1 MTFTLMPT
9 VDCGSVW
16 RDLLSCRPC
25 LQRAMLVG
33 MSDERMSSF
42 GIQLRS
48 LRQAAGLTQEELANR
63 AGLTAKGIG
72 ALERGERQRP
82 YPHTVRVLADAMR
95 LTGAERDT
103 FLAAAPQRTGMAFA
117 RPVSTE
123 VVVEPLPV
131 PPTPLI
137 GRGREAAAVRVLLER
152 DGTRLVTLTGPGGV
166 GKTRLALDIVR
177 DAGHLFPDGIAW
189 VPLASVADHTLLLA
203 TVARTLGLR
212 DIGGQTAREL
222 VRGYMRH
229 KRLLLLLDNV
239 EHLCEAAPD
248 VAELLADCQSLVIL
262 ATSRAPLRVRGEHEY
277 LVPPLPVPDCCPP
290 TKARDI
296 ADVASVRLLV
306 ERARAVS
313 PGFALN
319 QTNAVAIAD
328 ICRRLD
334 GLPLALELVATHL
347 KVLTPAVLS
356 ARLDRVLPLLVEG
369 PRDLP
374 ARQQTMRTALGWSYD
389 LLSPPA
395 QTLFRRLS
403 VFAGGWD
410 LAAAEAVGGS
420 TALHN
425 LRALLDQ
432 SLIQAVVSSTVGESE
447 DRRFSM
453 LQPIKQ
459 YALERL
465 QESGEEAEARHR
477 HAQYVL
483 HLAERARVGLEGP
496 DQAQWL
502 NCLEREHDN
511 LLTAMAWVAESG
523 DRAER
528 ACMGTI
534 LGTSIRVSG
543 VERLAQWLSPMG
555 GPPPL

>member
-16 RDLLSCRPC
+16 RDLLSCRSC

-48 LRQAAGLTQEELANR
+48 LRQATGLTQEELANR

-117 RPVSTE
+117 RPVNTE
-123 VVVEPLPV
+123 VVEPLPM

-137 GRGREAAAVRVLLER
+137 GRSCEAAAVRVLLER

-166 GKTRLALDIVR
+166 GKTRLALDIAR
-177 DAGHLFPDGIAW
+177 DACHLFPDGIAW

-212 DIGGQTAREL
+212 DIGGQAPREL
-222 VRGYMRH
+222 VRGYLRH
-229 KRLLLLLDNV
+229 KRHLLLLDNV

-248 VAELLADCQSLVIL
+248 VAELLAACQSLVIL

-277 LVPPLPVPDCCPP
+277 PVPPLPVPDGCPP
-290 TKARDI
+290 TGARDI
-296 ADVASVRLLV
+296 AAVASVQLLV

-319 QTNAVAIAD
+319 QTNAAAIAA

-356 ARLDRVLPLLVEG
+356 ARLDRVLPLLAEG

-374 ARQQTMRTALGWSYD
+374 ARQQTMRNALGWSYD

-395 QTLFRRLS
+395 QSLFRRLS

-410 LAAAEAVGGS
+410 LEAAEAVGGS
-420 TALHN
+420 RALDN
-425 LRALLDQ
+425 LRTLLDQ

-453 LQPIKQ
+453 LQPIQQ

-502 NCLEREHDN
+502 DCLEREHDN
-511 LLTAMAWVAESG
+511 LLTAMVWVAASG
-523 DRAER
+523 DRTER
-528 ACMGTI
+528 ACVGTI

-555 GPPPL
+555 GPPP